1 MFGAWGG
8 TATTP
13 TLEVTVTTSAG
24 TRGGV
29 YGGVLTRLHDLG
41 VDYTVP
47 QTRHRACPHLAGLEA
62 EVGEGAPTDP

>member
-1 MFGAWGG
+1 MFDAWGG

-13 TLEVTVTTSAG
+13 TLEVTVTTRAG
-24 TRGGV
+24 TRGGM

-47 QTRHRACPHLAGLEA
+47 QTRHRAHIWPGLEA
-62 EVGEGAPTDP
+62 GVGEGAPTDP